1 MKKRWLC
8 WVVWGVVLLTIH
20 GAGHAAEKY
29 PTRAIE
35 LVAPTRPGGSSD
47 VVARLYNDVLSKNLK
62 VPIIMVNR
70 AGGAGSSGTI
80 YVINAKKDG
89 YTLLAEPGTPLVIVP
104 AVNKEVTYDPVK
116 DLTPLGY
123 LGSIA
128 SAFAVKGDSP
138 FKTLGEMM
146 DYARQNPGKIR
157 NGVGGMGTESQFN
170 MEVVSLKAK
179 VNLTTVP
186 FQGGAEAMTA
196 LLGGHV
202 DISCNTLAVLG
213 PQIAAGKLRALAV
226 TAKTRV
232 PELPNIPTTAELGF
246 PDASFEVWFGAFA
259 PAGVPQ
265 SAVQVLVPA
274 VEKTFKSPEVAERA
288 KKIGLTMRY
297 MGPAELSKFLEE
309 AIRTAKKVAQD
320 ANIGPVGH

>member
-1 MKKRWLC
+1 MKKRWIC
-8 WVVWGVVLLTIH
+8 WLVCGVALLTLY
-20 GAGHAAEKY
+20 GVGHAAEKY
-29 PTRAIE
+29 PTRTIE

-47 VVARLYNDVLSKNLK
+47 VVARIYSDVLSKNLK
-62 VPIIMVNR
+62 VPIVMVNR

-104 AVNKEVTYDPVK
+104 AVNKEVTYDPIK

-128 SAFAVKGDSP
+128 SAFAVKSDSP

-170 MEVVSLKAK
+170 MEVLCLRAK
-179 VNLTTVP
+179 LNLTTVP

-232 PELPNIPTTAELGF
+232 PELPNIPTAAELGF
-246 PDASFEVWFGAFA
+246 PESSFEVWFGAFA
-259 PAGVPQ
+259 PAGLPQ
-265 SAVQVLVPA
+265 SVVQVLIPA
-274 VEKTFKSPEVAERA
+274 VEKTFKSPDVAERA
-288 KKIGLTMRY
+288 KKVGLTLKY
-297 MGPAELSKFLEE
+297 MGPDELAKYLEE
-309 AIRTAKKVAQD
+309 AIRAAKKVAQD
-320 ANIGPVGH
+320 ANIAPVTH